1 MSHNEDS
8 SHAATRSV
16 AILALAAAG
25 VVLFAP
31 VAGRSGYPTL
41 ASILAVAAGLL
52 GGAAFGRALWSTMRR
67 KPTLEGG
74 GA

>member
-1 MSHNEDS
+1 MNQREDS
-8 SHAATRSV
+8 PRAGTTRV

-31 VAGRSGYPTL
+31 VAGRSGFPAL

-52 GGAAFGRALWSTMRR
+52 GGAAFGHALWSTMRR
-67 KPTLEGG
+67 KTAVEGG